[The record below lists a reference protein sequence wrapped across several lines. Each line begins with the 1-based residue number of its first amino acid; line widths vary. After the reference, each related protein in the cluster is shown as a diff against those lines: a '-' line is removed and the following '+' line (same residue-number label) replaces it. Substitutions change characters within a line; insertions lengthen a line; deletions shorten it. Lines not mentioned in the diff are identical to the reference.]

1 MFIIDILI
9 FFIIFSLVVFVHEFG
24 HFLGARLT
32 NVKVE
37 EFGIGFPPKIWKKK
51 IKETEYFIGALPFG
65 GYTKIYGMD
74 DIDDEKDK
82 DPHGYEKQGPWA
94 KALICLGGVIMNIIF
109 AAFIFYFLIAS
120 SGFKMSQVM
129 ILEDYKFPFGEQV
142 NYPLIIEVDENSPA
156 ALAGL
161 KSRDVIMKINGEEV
175 KSLEQFSKT
184 IETLRGKSAVL
195 TIIDGQ
201 TQIFKE
207 VTLVPRIEEVEG
219 EGPVG
224 IGLTEMAYIN
234 YKTWPD
240 KIFCGFEHAYNY
252 MDFSVRALGSM
263 IAESVREKNIQPL
276 ADSMSGPVGI
286 FAVTKVVSREGIV
299 ALINFVAL
307 LSVALGI
314 SNLLPI
320 PAMDGAKAI
329 FVFLEAINKKI
340 FNKNL
345 LAQLEKYGILFLIIL
360 AIAMVFKD
368 FFQFKDII
376 LK

>member
-1 MFIIDILI
+1 
-9 FFIIFSLVVFVHEFG
+9 
-24 HFLGARLT
+24 
-32 NVKVE
+32 
-37 EFGIGFPPKIWKKK
+37 
-51 IKETEYFIGALPFG
+51 
-65 GYTKIYGMD
+65 
-74 DIDDEKDK
+74 
-82 DPHGYEKQGPWA
+82 
-94 KALICLGGVIMNIIF
+94 
-109 AAFIFYFLIAS
+109 
-120 SGFKMSQVM
+120 
-129 ILEDYKFPFGEQV
+129 
-142 NYPLIIEVDENSPA
+142 
-156 ALAGL
+156 
-161 KSRDVIMKINGEEV
+161 
-175 KSLEQFSKT
+175 
-184 IETLRGKSAVL
+184 
-195 TIIDGQ
+195 
-201 TQIFKE
+201 
-207 VTLVPRIEEVEG
+207 
-219 EGPVG
+219 
-224 IGLTEMAYIN
+224 
-234 YKTWPD
+234 
-240 KIFCGFEHAYNY
+240 